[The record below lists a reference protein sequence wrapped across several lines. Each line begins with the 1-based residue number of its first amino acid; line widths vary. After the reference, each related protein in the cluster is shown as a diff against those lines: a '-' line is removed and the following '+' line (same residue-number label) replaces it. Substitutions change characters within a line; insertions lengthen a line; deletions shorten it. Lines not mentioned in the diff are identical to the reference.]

1 MASVK
6 IRKLLKIKFWTLLMK
21 KITFFLIY
29 FSLSAKAL
37 AANVVDVSGAS
48 LEEIA
53 ARTESGMSTFYK
65 MLSLALVV
73 IGFALFATSLIRL
86 IKITKGEIPN
96 ARPMSA
102 IAGMIFSAM
111 LASSGIW
118 LFAVTNTLKEAFTA

>member
-1 MASVK
+1 
-6 IRKLLKIKFWTLLMK
+6 MK

-29 FSLSAKAL
+29 LSLTAKAV
-37 AANVVDVSGAS
+37 AGNVVDVQGAS

-65 MLSLALVV
+65 ILSLALVV
-73 IGFALFATSLIRL
+73 VGFTLFATSLIRL
-86 IKITKGEIPN
+86 VKITKGEIPN

-102 IAGMIFSAM
+102 VAGMIFSAM

>member
-73 IGFALFATSLIRL
+73 IGFALFAASLIRL